1 MTLQQLI
8 LILRARWITVAFV
21 IFMAVVG
28 AITVNWVLPKQ
39 YHSTATIVVDT
50 KTTDPVNAVS
60 PQPQP
65 AIAGYL
71 ATQVGVVSSER
82 VVRRVVESLNLQH
95 DPDILKLFQKQNET
109 QRLPF
114 DVWISALLTKNLIV
128 RAAPDANLINITMTW
143 TDAIHAAKM
152 ANAFAQGYLDTNLEL
167 KVEPA
172 KQYANWFQDRTKMLR
187 ENLEQAQ
194 QRLSAYQRSKGIIIT
209 TDEHLDVET
218 ARLNE
223 LSTQVSALEGLRAES
238 ASRQQQ
244 AASGRDTM
252 PEVLQNQAVISLK
265 SDLSRL
271 EAKRDEAANRLGS
284 AHPEMERLNAEIT
297 ALRGRLNTEIGRV
310 AASLTASDHINNQ
323 RTAEIRGAMETQR
336 QRVLQM
342 TQARNEIAVLQ
353 NDVANAQK
361 AYDMVTQR
369 LAQTSLESQNQ
380 TANAM
385 IITPATQEFG
395 SGRPRKLVNLLL
407 ALIFGTVFGMG
418 LALLRERLDQRVH
431 GDEDFRTLFGI
442 PVLGVLERA
451 PLISVGRPGRLSA
464 HHMPAIAS

>member
-8 LILRARWITVAFV
+8 LILRARWTTVAFV
-21 IFMAVVG
+21 IVIAVAG
-28 AITVNWVLPKQ
+28 AIAVNWVLPKQ

-50 KTTDPVNAVS
+50 KTTDPINAATV
-60 PQPQP
+60 QPQP

-71 ATQVGVVSSER
+71 ATQVGIVSSER
-82 VVRRVVESLNLQH
+82 VVRRVVESLHLRQ
-95 DPDILKLFQKQNET
+95 DASIQKLYQAHQ
-109 QRLPF
+109 QLPF
-114 DVWISALLTKNLIV
+114 DVWISGLLTKSLDV
-128 RAAPDANLINITMTW
+128 RAAPDANLINISVTW
-143 TDAIHAAKM
+143 TDPAHAAKI

-172 KQYANWFQDRTKMLR
+172 KQYASWFQDRTKMLR

-194 QRLSAYQRSKGIIIT
+194 QRLSEYQRTKGIIIT

-223 LSTQVSALEGLRAES
+223 LSTQLSTLQGLRVDS
-238 ASRQQQ
+238 ASRERQ
-244 AASGRDTM
+244 ATTGRDTM
-252 PEVLQNQAVISLK
+252 PEVLQSPTVISLK
-265 SDLSRL
+265 SDLARL
-271 EAKRDEAANRLGS
+271 EGQRDEASSRLGS
-284 AHPEMERLNAEIT
+284 AHPSIERLNSEIS
-297 ALRGRLNTEIGRV
+297 ALRARLNTEIGRV
-310 AASLTASDHINNQ
+310 TASLTASNQINTQ
-323 RTAEIRGAMETQR
+323 REGEIRGALEAQR
-336 QRVLQM
+336 QRVLHL
-342 TQARNEIAVLQ
+342 TQNHNEIAVLQ

-361 AYDMVTQR
+361 AYDLVTQR

-395 SGRPRKLVNLLL
+395 SGQPRKLVNVLL
-407 ALIFGTVFGMG
+407 ALVFGTIFGIG

-442 PVLGVLERA
+442 PVLGVVERA
-451 PLISVGRPGRLSA
+451 PLISVSRPGRLSA
-464 HHMPAIAS
+464 HHTPAIAA